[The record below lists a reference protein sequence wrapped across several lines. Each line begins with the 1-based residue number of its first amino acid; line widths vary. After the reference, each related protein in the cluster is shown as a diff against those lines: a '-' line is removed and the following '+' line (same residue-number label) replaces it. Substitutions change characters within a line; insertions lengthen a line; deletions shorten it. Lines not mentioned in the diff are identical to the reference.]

1 MEWSDN
7 QKKTG
12 KVRSFLMHQK
22 LTFGPLCFKAG
33 NTLGHVVR
41 KLDTFHWC
49 CVLTSVACVC
59 FIFFSL
65 PLKAFAYFT
74 ALKGAAEER
83 PLLWAV
89 YVVVLLLP
97 VLLISICLC
106 PRSGPIKV
114 LCFIY
119 LIFL

>member
-12 KVRSFLMHQK
+12 KVKSFLMHQK

-59 FIFFSL
+59 FIFFFSPSEGFCL
-65 PLKAFAYFT
+65 FHGTKGGSRGATLAVGGVCGGSPPPCLVNLYLLMSTEWAY
-74 ALKGAAEER
+74 
-83 PLLWAV
+83 
-89 YVVVLLLP
+89 
-97 VLLISICLC
+97 
-106 PRSGPIKV
+106 
-114 LCFIY
+114 
-119 LIFL
+119 